1 MPELIQYYRPDP
13 KTLGRESLLAKLL
26 WLSPGLLLIGAL
38 AGHLIEAGWR

>member
-1 MPELIQYYRPDP
+1 MPELIRYYRPP
-13 KTLGRESLLAKLL
+13 QRESLMVKLV